1 MYNPLYVDKPM
12 VGITEEKIGLVVLP
26 LLLKHTID
34 FLAVSGVT
42 VILS

>member
-12 VGITEEKIGLVVLP
+12 VGITEEKIGLVVP
-26 LLLKHTID
+26 LSLKHTID
-34 FLAVSGVT
+34 FLVVSGVT